1 MEKRIKQIRIK
12 SIIVRAIGL
21 AFFPI
26 YPLISMCW
34 MTRHLLFCFFTS
46 MLAVIVG
53 AAILHYGANLKK
65 EYRSLFKKYYVK
77 KILDENFDDV
87 VYDWKKEYPYSKM
100 QRAHIIVDQDFV
112 SEDYLKASYNGIE
125 FEQADITCALPN
137 YGSKSNPCEHV
148 LYGKIME
155 ITGLPIKVSEIQIY
169 TNAFSHR
176 GRYRNSGNKSYD
188 TSDNTFDIRFQ
199 VYARNEKEAEKI
211 LTPALRDKLIEL
223 EMTNQKFALSFMGNN
238 LYIAINTYRNTF
250 DIQNGAKKIDFK
262 KENANI
268 IEDVREIKE
277 WLSIVDIIQY

>member
-87 VYDWKKEYPYSKM
+87 VSLKSYNSYSK
-100 QRAHIIVDQDFV
+100 RAFLQ
-112 SEDYLKASYNGIE
+112 
-125 FEQADITCALPN
+125 
-137 YGSKSNPCEHV
+137 KSLLSTAKNP
-148 LYGKIME
+148 
-155 ITGLPIKVSEIQIY
+155 
-169 TNAFSHR
+169 
-176 GRYRNSGNKSYD
+176 
-188 TSDNTFDIRFQ
+188 
-199 VYARNEKEAEKI
+199 
-211 LTPALRDKLIEL
+211 
-223 EMTNQKFALSFMGNN
+223 
-238 LYIAINTYRNTF
+238 
-250 DIQNGAKKIDFK
+250 
-262 KENANI
+262 
-268 IEDVREIKE
+268 
-277 WLSIVDIIQY
+277 